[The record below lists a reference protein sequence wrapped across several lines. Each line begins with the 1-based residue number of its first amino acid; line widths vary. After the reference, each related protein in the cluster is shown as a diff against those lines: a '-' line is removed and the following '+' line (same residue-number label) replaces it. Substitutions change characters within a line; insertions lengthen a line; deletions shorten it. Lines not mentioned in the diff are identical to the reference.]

1 MHRRWQPDTLA
12 KAVKG
17 QTPTKRLNKRT
28 IRKSPRCG
36 VRCEALATWTHVTRT
51 IDPGAPVPAAGGPLP
66 AALLL
71 TRVLMRRSALLS
83 GIPVLIARSGS
94 LAWRLLKV
102 ARS

>member
-17 QTPTKRLNKRT
+17 QTPTERSDKRT
-28 IRKSPRCG
+28 TTKKPGLWR
-36 VRCEALATWTHVTRT
+36 ALQSARDVDSR
-51 IDPGAPVPAAGGPLP
+51 IDPAPRSLLRLAGPLP

-71 TRVLMRRSALLS
+71 TRFPMRRSALLS
-83 GIPVLIARSGS
+83 GIPVLIACSGS
-94 LAWRLLKV
+94 LVWRLSNG